1 MDFLYI
7 KVFCSTTLSLWYN
20 AVMIPKYDFDNSY
33 DRQQTDINRN
43 VLNSTDAAERAGVI
57 IVTDQNKRADARSS
71 RYSSVEF
78 TDESARFYE
87 PIEDEELLSG
97 NVKPTV
103 AGYYDTG
110 YSGVPN
116 VYDPSSDKLTGIGVI
131 KEAEAS
137 IGKLP
142 KEAYATP
149 EFFKDPVT
157 LTVAILTLA
166 SVAVLE
172 IIALIAIL

>member
-1 MDFLYI
+1 M
-7 KVFCSTTLSLWYN
+7 WYN

-33 DRQQTDINRN
+33 DRQQTDIDRN
-43 VLNSTDAAERAGVI
+43 VMNSTDAAEKAGVI

-78 TDESARFYE
+78 TDDSARFYE
-87 PIEDEELLSG
+87 PIEDEDLLSG

-116 VYDPSSDKLTGIGVI
+116 VYDPSTDKMTGIGVI
-131 KEAEAS
+131 REENNVD

-142 KEAYATP
+142 KDAYGTP
-149 EFFKDPVT
+149 EFFKDPFT
-157 LTVAILTLA
+157 LTVSILALA
-166 SVAVLE
+166 SVVILE
-172 IIALIAIL
+172 IIAMVAIF

>member
-1 MDFLYI
+1 M
-7 KVFCSTTLSLWYN
+7 WYN

-33 DRQQTDINRN
+33 DRQQTDIDRN
-43 VLNSTDAAERAGVI
+43 VLNSTDAAEKAGVI
-57 IVTDQNKRADARSS
+57 IVTDQSKRADARSS

-78 TDESARFYE
+78 TDDSARFYE
-87 PIEDEELLSG
+87 PIEDEDLIAG

-110 YSGVPN
+110 YSGEPN
-116 VYDPSSDKLTGIGVI
+116 VYDPSCDKLTGVGVI
-131 KEAEAS
+131 KDQSDNS

-142 KEAYATP
+142 KDAYGTP
-149 EFFKDPVT
+149 DFFKDPIT
-157 LTVAILTLA
+157 LTLSIMALA

-172 IIALIAIL
+172 IIALIAIF

>member
-1 MDFLYI
+1 M
-7 KVFCSTTLSLWYN
+7 WYN

-33 DRQQTDINRN
+33 DRQQTDIDRN
-43 VLNSTDAAERAGVI
+43 VLNSTDAAEKAGVI

-78 TDESARFYE
+78 TDDSARFYE
-87 PIEDEELLSG
+87 PIEDEDLLAG

-116 VYDPSSDKLTGIGVI
+116 VYDPSSDKLTGVGVI
-131 KEAEAS
+131 RDTFGAD

-142 KEAYATP
+142 KDAYGTP
-149 EFFKDPVT
+149 DFFKDPVT
-157 LTVAILTLA
+157 LTVSIMALA
-166 SVAVLE
+166 SVIVLE